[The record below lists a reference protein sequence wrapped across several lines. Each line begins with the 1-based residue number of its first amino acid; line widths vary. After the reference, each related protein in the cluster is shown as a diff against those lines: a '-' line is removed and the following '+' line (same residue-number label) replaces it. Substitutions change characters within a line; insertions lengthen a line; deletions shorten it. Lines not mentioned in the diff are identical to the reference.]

1 MQCDRVNAFAIW
13 LSLVAALCT
22 LCAIS
27 LAERRRSFTV
37 APITF
42 GDTSLPPPPEGSPP
56 AGDGGGLSMALPPA
70 RGKWPTEASSQLAT
84 LLPPPKGSPPGGAAQ
99 SWHDAF
105 ARPAQGQK
113 ASSNSLHLAG
123 SLRSAR
129 PQSRTGSKVASDAA
143 KRSQAM
149 MQQSHASVV
158 SPATSQSK
166 PASLR
171 PESAMTAS
179 TKIQTAQPKHT
190 PIVLAVPV
198 GQKVSSDVPLHLSH
212 RDDSRPQQNSTKLR
226 PSMHVASMEPA
237 DWIEKLAAAVQQAK
251 VRKADRAR
259 ARQQVS
265 HKEIRVTPGCQLSLH
280 ACTLTH
286 SHFKAYMARH
296 HGLWDRQLGQCGCE
310 G

>member
-1 MQCDRVNAFAIW
+1 MLQIVPVTVLAGQKKHKAIFTTMECRANAVAIW
-13 LSLVAALCT
+13 LSLVAALCA

-56 AGDGGGLSMALPPA
+56 AGDGGGRSMALPPA
-70 RGKWPTEASSQLAT
+70 KGRWPTVASSHLAT

-105 ARPAQGQK
+105 ARPAEK
-113 ASSNSLHLAG
+113 ASSMAHHSSLHLAG
-123 SLRSAR
+123 SLDSAR
-129 PQSRTGSKVASDAA
+129 PQSRTGSKVPSDAA

-149 MQQSHASVV
+149 MQQSHASIV

-166 PASLR
+166 PALW
-171 PESAMTAS
+171 PESGTKIQTAS

-198 GQKVSSDVPLHLSH
+198 GQKLSSDVPLHLSH
-212 RDDSRPQQNSTKLR
+212 RNDSRPQQNSTKLQ
-226 PSMHVASMEPA
+226 PSKQIASMKPA
-237 DWIEKLAAAVQQAK
+237 DWIEKLAAAVKEAK

-265 HKEIRVTPGCQLSLH
+265 YKEKSAHGVSYPCTH
-280 ACTLTH
+280 A
-286 SHFKAYMARH
+286 
-296 HGLWDRQLGQCGCE
+296 Q
-310 G
+310 